1 LSEGHGEELLPAEKL
16 LGVPVAIVVSHAA
29 AELAIRKKTYQLGED
44 ASRQSNSTS
53 RILLSRGW
61 PVNGSMWQPGASTF
75 SLPMA
80 GMLILP
86 RHLAFVPCG
95 ATASAKRPNESRRRP
110 TRRLP
115 RLPNFQS
122 SFWASSRGDA
132 SAVLFSDCRRY
143 KLPNTPDSS
152 PGKRFSNSSDCRK
165 LWIEVPS
172 VRDPRM
178 PASRRTRKWCESED
192 FGISM
197 PNPPHG
203 TSPCL
208 ATCRTISRRMGSPS
222 AYNTRARSESEGRF
236 FFVRKAM
243 C

>member
-1 LSEGHGEELLPAEKL
+1 
-16 LGVPVAIVVSHAA
+16 VSHAA

-172 VRDPRM
+172 VVRERRFWHIHAESTTRYFSLPRDLPHDLQTNGITECIQHPGKIGIRR
-178 PASRRTRKWCESED
+178 ALLLCAQSHVLIVKEKSRST
-192 FGISM
+192 
-197 PNPPHG
+197 
-203 TSPCL
+203 
-208 ATCRTISRRMGSPS
+208 
-222 AYNTRARSESEGRF
+222 
-236 FFVRKAM
+236 
-243 C
+243 